1 LRSRLAL
8 LVAGALAVGLI
19 ATVSLSEAYA
29 GKPKRVCHRRA
40 HRRVCRTLHAKPRPR
55 VRTKSRTSPGNTTST
70 PTPVAPSTTVT
81 TTTSTAAQTTT
92 TQTTTTTSSS
102 TPPALPHGTELD
114 ERATG
119 LQSPFYA
126 IDAYQ
131 RTLAA
136 GTIHFNVYNYDQ
148 DPHTLAIADSDGQ
161 QLGDTVAVPAA
172 HTGTP
177 VTLTINLPPGTYVLF
192 CTLPQ
197 HAADGMET
205 TIVVMWLAARSSAA

>member
-1 LRSRLAL
+1 MLV
-8 LVAGALAVGLI
+8 VAGALAVGLI
-19 ATVSLSEAYA
+19 VTVSLGEAYA
-29 GKPKRVCHRRA
+29 GRAQRVCHRRA
-40 HRRVCRTLHAKPRPR
+40 HRRVCRTVHAKPRPR
-55 VRTKSRTSPGNTTST
+55 VKTTTTTTST
-70 PTPVAPSTTVT
+70 ASGSATAAPSTTTVT
-81 TTTSTAAQTTT
+81 TTTSTA

-102 TPPALPHGTELD
+102 TQAALPHGTEVD

-119 LQSPFYA
+119 LQSPLYA
-126 IDAYQ
+126 INAYQ

-136 GTIHFNVYNYDQ
+136 GTIHFNIYNYDQ

-161 QLGDTVAVPAA
+161 QLSDTVALPAG

-205 TIVVMWLAARSSAA
+205 TIVVR